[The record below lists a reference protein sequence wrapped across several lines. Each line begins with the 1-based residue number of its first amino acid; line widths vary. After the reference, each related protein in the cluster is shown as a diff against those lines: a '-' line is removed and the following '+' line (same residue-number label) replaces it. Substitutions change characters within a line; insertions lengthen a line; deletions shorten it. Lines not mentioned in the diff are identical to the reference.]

1 MKIIGPVDWAIILW
15 ASVSRGLLAGGY
27 GPKPMVPTYENWSL
41 FQPIKMVSIST
52 NGIHSMI
59 KPLPINKL

>member
-1 MKIIGPVDWAIILW
+1 MKIIRLVDWAIIPW
-15 ASVSRGLLAGGY
+15 ASVAGGY

-41 FQPIKMVSIST
+41 FQPIKMVSILT
-52 NGIHSMI
+52 NGIHSMV